1 MKCFFKKGYL
11 TMLNVM
17 RMSVLLSLLLP
28 GFLQAADSHSNEYLL
43 GPGDLLSIHV
53 FEEEELS
60 LELRLSDRGTIAY
73 PFLGEIKTQ
82 GLRLAD
88 LNRLIKQGLADGYL
102 VNPVV
107 SITIIEY
114 RQFYINGEVEK
125 PGGYAYLPGLTVQ
138 KAVAIAGGFTE
149 RASKEKITVVRD
161 GAENEV
167 PRQLSISSAVRP
179 GDVVTIEESF
189 F

>member
-1 MKCFFKKGYL
+1 
-11 TMLNVM
+11 MLNIV
-17 RMSVLLSLLLP
+17 RMSLLLGLLLP
-28 GFLQAADSHSNEYLL
+28 SLLQAADNDSNEYLL
-43 GPGDLLSIHV
+43 GPGDLLNIHV
-53 FEEEELS
+53 FEEEDLS
-60 LELRLSDRGTIAY
+60 LELRLSDRGTISY

-114 RQFYINGEVEK
+114 RQFYIKGEVEK

-138 KAVAIAGGFTE
+138 KAVALAGGFTE
-149 RASKEKITVVRD
+149 RAAKEKIMVVHD
-161 GAENEV
+161 GAENET
-167 PRQLSISSAVRP
+167 PRQLSIGSAVRP
-179 GDVVTIEESF
+179 GDVLTIEESF